1 MPGYGVCPSC
11 WNEAYMPA
19 EGGMVPRPPLGGRV
33 PRLPLGCKV
42 PRPPLGG
49 RVPRP
54 AADGGSNPICKAP
67 KLATEGGRPRPIL
80 EVEDSRVPRPALVG
94 GKLALEAGRV
104 PRPH

>member
-1 MPGYGVCPSC
+1 M
-11 WNEAYMPA
+11 
-19 EGGMVPRPPLGGRV
+19 PRPPLGGRV

-42 PRPPLGG
+42 PRPA
-49 RVPRP
+49 V
-54 AADGGSNPICKAP
+54 DGGNNPICKAP

-104 PRPH
+104 LRPPLEGS

>member
-11 WNEAYMPA
+11 WNGAYMPA
-19 EGGMVPRPPLGGRV
+19 EGGM
-33 PRLPLGCKV
+33 V

-67 KLATEGGRPRPIL
+67 KQATEGGRPRPIL

-104 PRPH
+104 PRPPLEGS

>member
-1 MPGYGVCPSC
+1 MCMLWEWPEG
-11 WNEAYMPA
+11 AYMPA

-54 AADGGSNPICKAP
+54 GANGDNNHICKAL
-67 KLATEGGRPRPIL
+67 KLATEGCRPNIGSGR
-80 EVEDSRVPRPALVG
+80 
-94 GKLALEAGRV
+94 
-104 PRPH
+104 

>member
-1 MPGYGVCPSC
+1 
-11 WNEAYMPA
+11 MPA

-33 PRLPLGCKV
+33 PR
-42 PRPPLGG
+42 
-49 RVPRP
+49 P
-54 AADGGSNPICKAP
+54 AADSGSNPICKAP

-104 PRPH
+104 PRPPLEGS